1 MPLKDEPL
9 VISPQGATLKTL
21 RHWLLILFL
30 AALVG
35 TPCFAQGRDDAG
47 NTSAPAAKEATP
59 GIQDNSFLMEE
70 AYNQENGVV
79 QHINTFQRMWSSGD
93 WVYTETDEWPVWTA
107 KHQLSVM
114 TVVNHAGDYPG
125 SGAGLGDTAFNYRY
139 QLIGNGE
146 SKIAV
151 SPRLTMLFASGNPVQ
166 GRGFGGNGVQISL
179 PMSVVHGKRFVS
191 HWNVGTT
198 IIPHQKNDA
207 GQKASAYDVNLG
219 NSVVWLINPRFNAF
233 VETLWGST
241 EDVVA
246 PGKTVRSQS
255 LYINPAIR
263 WAYNFK
269 SGLQIVPGLGMPIGV
284 GPSAGDKGVFLYLS
298 FEHPFKWVKGKEK

>member
-1 MPLKDEPL
+1 
-9 VISPQGATLKTL
+9 
-21 RHWLLILFL
+21 
-30 AALVG
+30 
-35 TPCFAQGRDDAG
+35 
-47 NTSAPAAKEATP
+47 
-59 GIQDNSFLMEE
+59 MEE

-298 FEHPFKWVKGKEK
+298 FRTPVQVGEGEREVAEVGADGIPCPNPLAPNPYPFLILSISMMAIHWPPELACHATRPPRRRAASSAPMSWWKSK